1 MKRKIEIVLKVLMI
15 LLIIAWI
22 TIIFVD
28 FFRTKSEKNPMF
40 CISEKTIK
48 YNDGET
54 YECVGLGYK
63 MYRYNRACSGIQ
75 FGPFFMKEL
84 TIEELCQHK

>member
-1 MKRKIEIVLKVLMI
+1 MKRTIETILKVLVI
-15 LLIIAWI
+15 LLIIVWI
-22 TIIFVD
+22 VIVFID
-28 FFRTKSEKNPMF
+28 FFRAKSEKDPMF
-40 CISEKTIK
+40 CISEKTTK

-63 MYRYNRACSGIQ
+63 MYRYNRTCGGIQ

-84 TIEELCQHK
+84 TSEELCKQR